1 MVQWFTLTGRKKRT
15 ENKINIKR
23 LSRNMFCFS
32 SPHKTD
38 PLNYDKKEKQP
49 KTIWNIKTKI
59 NTILASTLHNR
70 YIHIYVAAPLA
81 GDPGDVAQ

>member
-1 MVQWFTLTGRKKRT
+1 MVKWFTLTGRKKRK
-15 ENKINIKR
+15 ERNKINIMR
-23 LSRNMFCFS
+23 LSRIMFCFS

-59 NTILASTLHNR
+59 NTILPSTLHNR
-70 YIHIYVAAPLA
+70 CNISIATPLA